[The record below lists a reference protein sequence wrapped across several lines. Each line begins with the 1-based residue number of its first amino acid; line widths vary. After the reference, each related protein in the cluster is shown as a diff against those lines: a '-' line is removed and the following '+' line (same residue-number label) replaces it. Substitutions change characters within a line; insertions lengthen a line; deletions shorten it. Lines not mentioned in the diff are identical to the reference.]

1 MKERLKSSALLI
13 GGIGLILIID
23 SLTGSDLPCGFAIAV
38 FLMLACS
45 EFGEMCVKHGM
56 RLSLTALMLSIPLL
70 LLAVREDFHR
80 PGRGFPTIA
89 ILSFLAVAAFLQL
102 LKKDAAG
109 RTLNLALTLFAF
121 GYIVVLGS
129 FLYRIR
135 LLDGGFLLLIYVV
148 ATAKV
153 SDTGALLVGRLFGRH
168 KLIPWISPNKTVE
181 GFLGGIAAGLAF
193 SLLTHDMLAKGRF
206 GISTAVLFGIAISL
220 ASASGD
226 LLESMIKRDSGIKDS
241 GRFLPGLGGVLD
253 IVDSLLISAPIAY
266 YIFSFSR

>member
-13 GGIGLILIID
+13 GGIGLILLID
-23 SLTGSDLPCGFAIAV
+23 SMTGSDLPCGFAIALS
-38 FLMLACS
+38 LMLACA
-45 EFGEMCVKHGM
+45 EFRDMCVKHGM
-56 RLSLTALMLSIPLL
+56 RLPLTALMLFIPLL
-70 LLAVREDFHR
+70 LLAIREDFYH
-80 PGRGFPTIA
+80 PGSGFCAIT
-89 ILSFLAVAAFLQL
+89 ILSFFAVAVFLQL
-102 LKKDAAG
+102 LKKDAIG
-109 RTLNLALTLFAF
+109 RTINLALTLFAF

-193 SLLTHDMLAKGRF
+193 SLLTHDLLAKGRF
-206 GISTAVLFGIAISL
+206 GIFTAVFFGIAVSL
-220 ASASGD
+220 ASVSGD
-226 LLESMIKRDSGIKDS
+226 LLESMLKRDSGIKDS

-253 IVDSLLISAPIAY
+253 IVDSLLISAPAAY
-266 YIFSFSR
+266 FIFRLIS